1 MVLALILGV
10 FTLVTVTAFTL
21 FSRLAMKSKEESYRY
36 GFLDRTGNEL
46 IPPIYEEAQ
55 AFSEGLAAVK
65 IGGLWGYIDTFGRM
79 AIPAVFGRARPFS
92 EGLAAVQTDT
102 GYYSSHWGY
111 IDKQGAIAIEP
122 RFWDG
127 GKFSGGYAR
136 VTLDF
141 RDKDGFDTHSHGYI
155 DLSGTVVLEDPVWTT
170 YLEQTHFHA
179 DGRFPVA
186 LSGGVYG
193 FLDLDGRLAVNGS
206 FAEIRSFSCGRAAV
220 AVKGRN
226 PDELKGMLS
235 ELAGGSDEGPLV
247 WGYIDTEGEW
257 IVPPSLGYAEDF
269 REGFAL
275 ANTRNQSKYSR
286 GGHVFFDVDGG
297 MVPGSPFHGADSFS
311 YGLAP
316 VVTDDLSAFYIDSSG
331 QRVLDLEPPLR
342 LVSGG
347 TFYDGIAKVAISGEG
362 GVPTDYFMFS
372 DGRIIFSFPSDRY
385 VKLQPNFSDERLWF
399 VRTVKEDVHMVT
411 TQEVTRLID
420 MTEAGEYDSYHE
432 WSPSYDLQA
441 KAEVLG
447 RLMADWDTTESDGRK
462 LILEFTRKLNKEWM
476 DSALPITEIVVRYVH
491 LPEVVSMVHKE
502 FLLSGRF
509 CHQLLVSMKAHQV
522 RQEDWQARIRLLA
535 AEKRF
540 SESKKILK
548 ACKTYEGIDELLAEF

>member
-1 MVLALILGV
+1 MVLILILGI
-10 FTLVTVTAFTL
+10 FTLITVTAFVL
-21 FSRLAMKSKEESYRY
+21 FYRLARKSKEEPYGY
-36 GFLDRTGNEL
+36 GFLDRSGNEI

-55 AFSEGLAAVK
+55 AFSEGLAAVRV
-65 IGGLWGYIDTFGRM
+65 GGLWGYIDTGGRM
-79 AIPAVFGRARPFS
+79 VIPAVYGKARPFS

-111 IDKQGAIAIEP
+111 INKQGEICIEP

-170 YLEQTHFHA
+170 YMEPTHFHS

-193 FLDLDGRLAVNGS
+193 FFNLDGKLVGDVS
-206 FAEIRSFSCGRAAV
+206 FAQIRSFSCSRAAV
-220 AVKGRN
+220 AIRTRN
-226 PDELKGMLS
+226 PDELKGALS
-235 ELAGGSDEGPLV
+235 ELMGGSDEGPLA

-257 IVPPSLGYAEDF
+257 IVPPQLGYAEDF

-275 ANTRNQSKYSR
+275 ANTMNQSKYSQ
-286 GGHVFFDVDGG
+286 GGHVFYDVHGG
-297 MVPGSPFHGADSFS
+297 MVPGSPFCGADSFS

-316 VVTDDLSAFYIDSSG
+316 VVTDDFSAFYIDSSG

-342 LVSGG
+342 LISGG
-347 TFYDGIAKVAISGEG
+347 TFYDGIAKVAISGG
-362 GVPTDYFMFS
+362 STVPTEYFMFS
-372 DGRIIFSFPSDRY
+372 DGKIIFSFPASRY
-385 VKLQPNFSDERLWF
+385 LKLQPDFSDGRKWY
-399 VRTVKEDVHMVT
+399 VRNVEGDPNMVTAQEVT
-411 TQEVTRLID
+411 TQIN

-441 KAEVLG
+441 KAGVLEG
-447 RLMADWDTTESDGRK
+447 MMANWDSTEPEARL
-462 LILEFTRKLNKEWM
+462 LILDFLRKLNKDWI
-476 DSALPITEIVVRYVH
+476 DSALPITEVVVRHIHV
-491 LPEVVSMVHKE
+491 PEITALVLKE
-502 FLLSGRF
+502 FLYSGRF
-509 CHQLLVSMKAHQV
+509 CHQLLISMKAHGV
-522 RQEDWQARIRLLA
+522 RQEEWTEKIRLLA
-535 AEKRF
+535 AENKF

-548 ACKTYEGIDELLAEF
+548 RCKVYEGIQELLAEL